1 MADNNNNNPN
11 IVPPDNDT
19 PYLSAII
26 SQFGTDTDEPTIQG
40 LGYSPDNGVHFYV
53 TDTIYGRKYRQED
66 ADRIWPYLKKYVGN
80 SSSGNTGIVTASLKW
95 ADILDKPDLVTES
108 ELNKRIANI
117 ASSGQITSLDWS
129 QITNKPDVA
138 TKDDLK
144 KIQTTPGNP
153 GKDGKSAYEIAVEH
167 GFAGSEDDWLK
178 SLHGKD
184 GTSSGGGK
192 GDTSLSTEAI
202 TNLIKQHLKAR
213 LDVKSGNLV
222 VDVNDVSDGSIADS
236 VATKVAQQAQLKL
249 SNGNLVLQ
257 IGGA

>member
-66 ADRIWPYLKKYVGN
+66 ADRLWPYLKKYIGGT
-80 SSSGNTGIVTASLKW
+80 SGTVTGSIKW
-95 ADILDKPDLVTES
+95 ADILDKPDIVTIDY
-108 ELNKRIANI
+108 LNQRISSI
-117 ASSGQITSLDWS
+117 AQSGQISSLDWS
-129 QITNKPDVA
+129 QVTNKPDVA

-144 KIQTTPGNP
+144 KIETTPGNP

-167 GFAGSEDDWLK
+167 GFVGSEDDWLK

-202 TNLIKQHLKAR
+202 TDLIKQHLKAR

-249 SNGNLVLQ
+249 SNGNLILQ

>member
-1 MADNNNNNPN
+1 M
-11 IVPPDNDT
+11 
-19 PYLSAII
+19 
-26 SQFGTDTDEPTIQG
+26 
-40 LGYSPDNGVHFYV
+40 
-53 TDTIYGRKYRQED
+53 
-66 ADRIWPYLKKYVGN
+66 
-80 SSSGNTGIVTASLKW
+80 
-95 ADILDKPDLVTES
+95 
-108 ELNKRIANI
+108 
-117 ASSGQITSLDWS
+117 
-129 QITNKPDVA
+129 
-138 TKDDLK
+138 K

-202 TNLIKQHLKAR
+202 TDLIKQHLKAR

-236 VATKVAQQAQLKL
+236 VAAKVAHSLHFKMV
-249 SNGNLVLQ
+249 NGNLITSV
-257 IGGA
+257 GGE